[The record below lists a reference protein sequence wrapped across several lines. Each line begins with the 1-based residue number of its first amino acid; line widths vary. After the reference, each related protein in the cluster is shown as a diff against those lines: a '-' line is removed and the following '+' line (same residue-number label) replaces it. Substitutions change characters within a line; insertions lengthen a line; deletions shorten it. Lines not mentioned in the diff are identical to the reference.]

1 MEMTITDKGQFTLN
15 KGLMEHLGIRPGEK
29 VSVTR
34 TPDGLNITAVKN
46 KLSIDEVLQK
56 IDKIMGNRD
65 MISSIDD
72 INHTI
77 AEGYVN
83 AGMRGL

>member
-1 MEMTITDKGQFTLN
+1 MEMTITGKGQFTLN

-34 TPDGLNITAVKN
+34 TPEGLNVTAVKN

-56 IDKIMGNRD
+56 IDTIMGNRD
-65 MISSIDD
+65 ITSSIDD
-72 INHTI
+72 INHAI
-77 AEGYVN
+77 AEGYAN
-83 AGMRGL
+83 SGMRGL

>member
-1 MEMTITDKGQFTLN
+1 MEMTITGKGQFTLN

-34 TPDGLNITAVKN
+34 TPEGLNVIAVKN

-56 IDKIMGNRD
+56 IDKIMVHRD
-65 MISSIDD
+65 IISSIDD
-72 INHTI
+72 INHAI
-77 AEGYVN
+77 AEGYSN

>member
-1 MEMTITDKGQFTLN
+1 MEMTITGKGQFTLN

-34 TPDGLNITAVKN
+34 TPEGLNITAVKN

-56 IDKIMGNRD
+56 IDKIMENRD
-65 MISSIDD
+65 MTSSIDD

-83 AGMRGL
+83 AGKRGL